1 MAMKSK
7 DLIQQELK
15 NKLVQAFKS
24 ENPDDITQAF
34 TDFAESVQQNVLQE
48 YNTYQKTQDS
58 NILAKRG
65 VHQLTSAEQKYYEK
79 LIDAMKSSNP
89 RQAITDIDIA
99 FPETIIDNVMQDLK
113 SEHPLLSAVNFVN
126 TTILTKILVN
136 KQGSQ
141 MATWGP
147 LNSAITEQLQGSIG
161 KIDLTICKLTA
172 YMPMSKD
179 MLNIGPAW
187 VDAYVRAT
195 LTESLALALETGI
208 VDGTG
213 KDMPIGMDRSVADD
227 VTVTGGVYPKKTAT
241 VITAFDPISY
251 GNILDKISQKPNGQK
266 RPVPSVILV
275 VNPSDYFTKVFP
287 ATTLRTTN
295 GTYATNVFPF
305 PTTVIQSS
313 AVPTGQ
319 AIMGLASKYFMGIG
333 GGSAGG
339 KIEYSDE
346 FQFLDDNR
354 VYVVRMYG
362 NGRALDDNAF
372 QLLDISGVVPADFE
386 VQVTNVVKTKEQA

>member
-241 VITAFDPISY
+241 AITAFDPISY

>member
-1 MAMKSK
+1 MKSK

-48 YNTYQKTQDS
+48 YNVYQRTQDS

-65 VHQLTSAEQKYYEK
+65 MHQLTSVEQKYYEK

-89 RQAITDIDIA
+89 KQAITDIDVA
-99 FPETIIDNVMQDLK
+99 FPETIIDNVMQDIQ
-113 SEHPLLSAVNFVN
+113 SEHPLLNAVTFVN

-147 LNSAITEQLQGSIG
+147 INSKITEELQGTISEMS
-161 KIDLTICKLTA
+161 LTICKLTA
-172 YMPMSKD
+172 YMPISKD
-179 MLNIGPAW
+179 MLNIGPIW
-187 VDAYVRAT
+187 VDAYVRST
-195 LTESLALALETGI
+195 LTEALALALETGI

-213 KDMPIGMDRSVADD
+213 KDMPIGMDRSVADN
-227 VTVTGGVYPKKTAT
+227 VTVTGGVYPKKEATA
-241 VITAFDPISY
+241 ITAFDPISY
-251 GNILDKISQKPNGQK
+251 GNILDKISKTPTGK
-266 RPVPSVILV
+266 RRPVPGVILV

-305 PTTVIQSS
+305 PTTVIQSP
-313 AVPTGQ
+313 AVPEGQ

-333 GGSAGG
+333 GGTAGG

>member
-48 YNTYQKTQDS
+48 YNVYQRTQDS

-65 VHQLTSAEQKYYEK
+65 MHQLTSVEQKYYEK

-89 RQAITDIDIA
+89 KQAITDIDVA
-99 FPETIIDNVMQDLK
+99 FPETIIDNVMQDIQ
-113 SEHPLLSAVNFVN
+113 SEHPLLNAVTFVN

-147 LNSAITEQLQGSIG
+147 INSKITEELQGTISEMS
-161 KIDLTICKLTA
+161 LTICKLTA
-172 YMPMSKD
+172 YMPISKD
-179 MLNIGPAW
+179 MLNIGPIW
-187 VDAYVRAT
+187 VDAYVRST
-195 LTESLALALETGI
+195 LTEALALALETGI

-213 KDMPIGMDRSVADD
+213 KDMPIGMDRSVADN
-227 VTVTGGVYPKKTAT
+227 VTVTGGVYPKKEATA
-241 VITAFDPISY
+241 ITAFDPISY
-251 GNILDKISQKPNGQK
+251 GNILDKISKTPTGK
-266 RPVPSVILV
+266 RRPVPGVILV

-305 PTTVIQSS
+305 PTTVIQSP
-313 AVPTGQ
+313 AVPEGQ

-333 GGSAGG
+333 GGTAGG

>member
-7 DLIQQELK
+7 DLVEKELRQ
-15 NKLVQAFKS
+15 KLADAFKS
-24 ENPDDITQAF
+24 DNPGDITQAF
-34 TDFAESVQQNVLQE
+34 ADFAENVQQNVMEECNQYKE
-48 YNTYQKTQDS
+48 AQDS
-58 NILAKRG
+58 NILSKRG
-65 VHQLTSAEQKYYEK
+65 VHQLTSAEQKYYTK

-89 RQAITDIDIA
+89 KAAITDIDVA
-99 FPETIIDNVMQDLK
+99 FPETIIDNIMQDL
-113 SEHPLLSAVNFVN
+113 ETQHPLLNAITFLN

-141 MATWGP
+141 MATWGQ
-147 LNSAITEQLQGSIG
+147 LDSAITQELQGAIG

-172 YMPMSKD
+172 YMPLSKD

-187 VDAYVRAT
+187 VDAYVRST
-195 LTESLALALETGI
+195 LTEALALALETAI

-213 KDMPIGMDRSVADD
+213 NNEPIGMDRSVADD

-241 VITAFDPISY
+241 AITAFDPVSY
-251 GNILDKISQKPNGQK
+251 GKLLDKISQAPNGRR
-266 RPVPSVILV
+266 RPVPGVILV

-305 PTTVIQSS
+305 PTTVIQSP
-313 AVPTGQ
+313 AVPVGS

-346 FQFLDDNR
+346 FRFLDDER
-354 VYVVRMYG
+354 VYTVRMYG

>member
-24 ENPDDITQAF
+24 DNPDDITQAF
-34 TDFAESVQQNVLQE
+34 TDFAESVQQNVIQE
-48 YNTYQKTQDS
+48 YNTYQRTQDS
-58 NILAKRG
+58 NILTKRG
-65 VHQLTSAEQKYYEK
+65 MHQLTSAEQKYYEK
-79 LIDAMKSSNP
+79 LIDAMKSGNP
-89 RQAITDIDIA
+89 KQAITDIDVA
-99 FPETIIDNVMQDLK
+99 FPETIIDNVMQDIQ
-113 SEHPLLSAVNFVN
+113 SEHPLLNAVTFVN

-136 KQGSQ
+136 KQDSQ

-147 LNSAITEQLQGSIG
+147 INSEITKELQGAIG

-179 MLNIGPAW
+179 MLNIGPTW
-187 VDAYVRAT
+187 VDAYVRST
-195 LTESLALALETGI
+195 LTEALALALETGI

-241 VITAFDPISY
+241 AITAFDPVSY
-251 GNILDKISQKPNGQK
+251 GNILDKISKTPTGK
-266 RPVPSVILV
+266 RRPVPGVILV

-305 PTTVIQSS
+305 PTTVIQSP
-313 AVPTGQ
+313 AVPEGQ

-333 GGSAGG
+333 GGTAGG

>member
-24 ENPDDITQAF
+24 DNPDDITQAF
-34 TDFAESVQQNVLQE
+34 TDFAESVQQNVIQE
-48 YNTYQKTQDS
+48 YNTYQRTQDS
-58 NILAKRG
+58 NILTKRG
-65 VHQLTSAEQKYYEK
+65 MHQLTSVEQKYYEK

-89 RQAITDIDIA
+89 KQAITDIDVA
-99 FPETIIDNVMQDLK
+99 FPETIIDNVMQDIQ
-113 SEHPLLSAVNFVN
+113 SEHPLLNAVTFVN

-136 KQGSQ
+136 KQDSQ

-147 LNSAITEQLQGSIG
+147 INSEITKELQGAIG

-179 MLNIGPAW
+179 MLNIGPTW
-187 VDAYVRAT
+187 VDAYVRST
-195 LTESLALALETGI
+195 LTEALALALETGI

-241 VITAFDPISY
+241 AITAFDPVSY
-251 GNILDKISQKPNGQK
+251 GNILDKISKTPTGK
-266 RPVPSVILV
+266 RRPVPGVILV

-305 PTTVIQSS
+305 PTTVIQSP

-333 GGSAGG
+333 GGTAGG
-339 KIEYSDE
+339 KIEFSDE

>member
-1 MAMKSK
+1 MKSK

-24 ENPDDITQAF
+24 DNPDDITQAF
-34 TDFAESVQQNVLQE
+34 TDFAESVQQNVIQE
-48 YNTYQKTQDS
+48 YNTYQRTQDS
-58 NILAKRG
+58 NILTKRG
-65 VHQLTSAEQKYYEK
+65 MHQLTSAEQKYYEK
-79 LIDAMKSSNP
+79 LIDAMKSGNP
-89 RQAITDIDIA
+89 KQAITDIDVA
-99 FPETIIDNVMQDLK
+99 FPETIIDNVMQDIQ
-113 SEHPLLSAVNFVN
+113 SEHPLLNAVTFVN

-136 KQGSQ
+136 KQDSQ

-147 LNSAITEQLQGSIG
+147 INSEITKELQGAIG

-179 MLNIGPAW
+179 MLNIGPTW
-187 VDAYVRAT
+187 VDAYVRST
-195 LTESLALALETGI
+195 LTEALALALETGI

-241 VITAFDPISY
+241 AITAFDPVSY
-251 GNILDKISQKPNGQK
+251 GNILDKISKTPTGK
-266 RPVPSVILV
+266 RRPVPGVILV

-305 PTTVIQSS
+305 PTTVIQSP
-313 AVPTGQ
+313 AVPEGQ

-333 GGSAGG
+333 GGTAGG